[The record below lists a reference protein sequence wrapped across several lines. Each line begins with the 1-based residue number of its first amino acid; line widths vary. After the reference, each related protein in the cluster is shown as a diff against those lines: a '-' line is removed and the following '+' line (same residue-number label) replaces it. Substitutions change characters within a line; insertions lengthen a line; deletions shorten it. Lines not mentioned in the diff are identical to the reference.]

1 MGPRGLKRSVLNKR
15 LTASMDLTAA
25 HYSRATA
32 DGLRGGPVDSTV
44 VSRVSEAAE
53 WPLEVEA
60 GPNAIDTMLPIL
72 PGNRHTGVDYG
83 P

>member
-1 MGPRGLKRSVLNKR
+1 M
-15 LTASMDLTAA
+15 
-25 HYSRATA
+25 
-32 DGLRGGPVDSTV
+32 V

-72 PGNRHTGVDYG
+72 PGNRHAGVGYG